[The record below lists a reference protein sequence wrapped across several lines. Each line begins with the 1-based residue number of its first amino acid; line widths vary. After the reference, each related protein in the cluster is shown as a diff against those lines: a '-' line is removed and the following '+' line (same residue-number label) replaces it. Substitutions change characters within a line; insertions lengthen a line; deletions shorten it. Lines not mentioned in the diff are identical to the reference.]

1 MLLFRVAAFADHY
14 RWSPP
19 PMFSIG
25 LTLVLI
31 GVFIHQT
38 FKQSVEGGA
47 ILNIPHFCRFVTF
60 VLMFS
65 HLYTCIF
72 TLFTCTR
79 LYSQAPT

>member
-19 PMFSIG
+19 PMFSIS

-38 FKQSVEGGA
+38 LKQSAEGGEM
-47 ILNIPHFCRFVTF
+47 LNIFHFYSFVAF
-60 VLMFS
+60 VLLFS
-65 HLYTCIF
+65 HLHIH
-72 TLFTCTR
+72 LH
-79 LYSQAPT
+79 